1 MASPL
6 KKAVGMYKGALMVK
20 QIGSGEDDSYL

>member
-6 KKAVGMYKGALMVK
+6 KKAVGTYKGALMVK
-20 QIGSGEDDSYL
+20 QIGSGEVDNYL